1 MSRRTFLKSFT
12 TLLAGM
18 TLPAILQAKTGSQYR
33 QSKIEWKTLQT
44 FPVAGFQY
52 YHGESLWPQLA
63 ANQRLILI
71 REPDNSHD
79 KRAVRIDW
87 QGLKLGYVPRDDN
100 AAISQLM
107 DRGETLSALITGLRK
122 SHNPWERIEVEVKW
136 QIQINS

>member
-1 MSRRTFLKSFT
+1 MSRRAFLKSLT

-33 QSKIEWKTLQT
+33 QSETEWKTLQT